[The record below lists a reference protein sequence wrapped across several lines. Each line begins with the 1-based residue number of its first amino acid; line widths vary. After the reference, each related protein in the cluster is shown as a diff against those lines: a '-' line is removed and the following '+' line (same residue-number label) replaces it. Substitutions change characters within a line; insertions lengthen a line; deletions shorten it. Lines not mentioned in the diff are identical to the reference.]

1 MTYPPPPPTTLLLPS
16 LNRYGK
22 TVVSDPRRA
31 SRLLK
36 VLKALETADS
46 KAEGKAAAAAGGG
59 DSGSGNTGRG
69 RAAEEAAAVP
79 TAAADQDAWLQWG
92 YYEATALVR
101 QYGGLL
107 EEVKAFLGTGTST
120 VGECALLIEEQLR

>member
-1 MTYPPPPPTTLLLPS
+1 MTPS
-16 LNRYGK
+16 LVSPTSCVSTRYGK

-36 VLKALETADS
+36 VLKALQTADN
-46 KAEGKAAAAAGGG
+46 KAAGSAENSGGQAGQDGG
-59 DSGSGNTGRG
+59 SSGRG
-69 RAAEEAAAVP
+69 RGNDETAGGAAVP

-101 QYGGLL
+101 QYGDLL
-107 EEVKAFLGTGTST
+107 EEVKGFLGTGTTT